1 MHSGQKKGHII
12 YKYKLTIK
20 SILLKIFIRG
30 GVIGMVSKSKNFKNY
45 CLIDELG
52 GTIHVSM
59 IIPTYNESLN
69 IKKLLDNIYDEN
81 HLIEYKKRNVD
92 MTVLVVDDSSPD
104 GTAEVVKEYQKH
116 NSQIHLLIR
125 EKKEGLGAA
134 YIHGMTHA
142 LSTIKP
148 HILFEMDADLSHNP
162 KYIIPMID
170 KIREGADFVIG
181 SRYIK
186 GGSIPDNW
194 GFSRKLISGSANFYA
209 RLTLG
214 IRNVH
219 DCTGGFRAMRAS
231 ILRRIDLNS
240 LNIKGYVF
248 QISLL
253 NEMVTHKADIRE
265 VPIAFEDRTS
275 GTSKMRFSDVFE
287 LSMVVLRMG
296 ARKTIA
302 RITNAGTTYS
312 FADRREEIQ
321 RHLIRY

>member
-1 MHSGQKKGHII
+1 
-12 YKYKLTIK
+12 
-20 SILLKIFIRG
+20 
-30 GVIGMVSKSKNFKNY
+30 
-45 CLIDELG
+45 
-52 GTIHVSM
+52 M

-69 IKKLLDNIYDEN
+69 IKKLLDSIYDKK
-81 HLIEYKKRNVD
+81 HLEEYKKRNID
-92 MTVLVVDDSSPD
+92 MTVLMVDDSSPD
-104 GTAEVVKEYQKH
+104 GTAEVVKEYQKN
-116 NSQIHLLIR
+116 NSQIYLLIR
-125 EKKEGLGAA
+125 QNKEGLGAA

-170 KIREGADFVIG
+170 KIRAGADFVIG

-194 GFSRKLISGSANFYA
+194 GFSRKMISGTANFYA

-231 ILRRIDLNS
+231 ILRRIDLQS

-253 NEMVTHKADIRE
+253 NEMVMHKADIRE
-265 VPIAFEDRTS
+265 VPIAFEDRTN
-275 GTSKMRFSDVFE
+275 GTSKMRFSDIFE
-287 LSMVVLRMG
+287 LGMVVLRIG
-296 ARKTIA
+296 ARKNLA
-302 RITNAGTTYS
+302 RFSNTGISSNFT
-312 FADRREEIQ
+312 DKRKDIQ
-321 RHLIRY
+321 RYLIRY